1 MQNEEL
7 FATLNM
13 HNVGVLMRAAVERA
27 MDEIRFQRWKFL
39 AEEKTVDYKSAI
51 DFVSSADKKAQEIYL
66 TFLKN
71 NFPKFGVIAEEDD
84 LFTDAQPFVDTTTN
98 KRHYFFFTIDPLD
111 GTKAFIRKQSD
122 GFSSMLSL
130 IHHCPELGICEVI
143 AACIGDPMTHELF
156 YTRPGSP
163 RVHQL
168 DQYLHER
175 EVLSFNPKTKP
186 KDTYV
191 LLRDN
196 PKGYSELA
204 QKLSDG
210 YRKNSFFKDFE
221 LQGGSIGLSFAK
233 LWKGQYAG
241 LMLKPGKTT
250 VWDNSPLI
258 GISKKLGFV
267 PMVYDNERNRFL
279 KTDFKIIATR
289 DLMNQE
295 ETLVIHQSQ
304 VPKFRSWQDKY
315 A

>member
-1 MQNEEL
+1 MKEQQM
-7 FATLNM
+7 FTPLNM
-13 HNVGVLMRAAVERA
+13 HNVGVLMRDAVQRA

-51 DFVSSADKKAQEIYL
+51 DFVSSADKRAQEIYL

-84 LFTDAQPFVDTTTN
+84 LYTPAQALPDETGAKHF
-98 KRHYFFFTIDPLD
+98 FFFTIDPLD

-130 IHHCPELGICEVI
+130 IHYCPNYKTCEVI

-175 EVLSFNPKTKP
+175 EVLSFNPESNP
-186 KDTYV
+186 KEAYI

-196 PKGYSELA
+196 PRGYSKLS

-210 YRKNSFFKDFE
+210 YGRNPFFKDFE

-241 LMLKPGKTT
+241 LLLKPGKTT

-258 GISKKLGFV
+258 GISQKLGFV
-267 PMVYDNERNRFL
+267 PMVYDKKQNRYR
-279 KTDFKIIATR
+279 KTKFKVIATR
-289 DLMNQE
+289 DLLPQE
-295 ETLVIHQSQ
+295 ETLIIHESF
-304 VPKFRSWQDKY
+304 VGKLRAWQNKY